1 MLELKRL
8 SIALDGV
15 GVVHDSFFKVE
26 KGKITALIGESGSG
40 KSLTV
45 ASILRLLPKNA
56 QVEGEIMYKGTNLL
70 AIADEDMVKLR
81 RESIFTVLQDASN
94 SFNEHIKM
102 ERQLFAFSAGRIG
115 DDWQTFERKMT
126 RILEG
131 VRLSP
136 AILQHYPFEL
146 SGGMLQRCMIAC
158 AMYVQPE
165 LLIAD
170 EPTSALD
177 AIVQKEFLGW
187 LRTLNENGTTV
198 LLITHDL
205 DSVADVADALVVM
218 QHGRVV
224 EQGFVKSLF
233 TNPVHAYTKRLI
245 DSRF

>member
-15 GVVHDSFFKVE
+15 GVVHDSSFKVE

-56 QVEGEIMYKGTNLL
+56 HVEGEIMYKGTNLL
-70 AIADEDMVKLR
+70 AIADENMVKLR

-102 ERQLFAFSAGRIG
+102 GRQLFAFSAGRIG

-131 VRLSP
+131 LRLSS
-136 AILQHYPFEL
+136 AILHQYPFEL

-224 EQGFVKSLF
+224 EQGSVKSLF